1 MPAVRP
7 ELVLLDVMMPG
18 LSGFDVLSGCGPT
31 RPRRSRSSCSRR
43 RRRTPTSISVWPW
56 VRTTTWSSRSAPAS
70 SWPGSTPAS
79 PTGAVAFPAGRV
91 AGKCSLR
98 CRSRGSERTRA
109 STRSRPRCARAGCVV
124 VERLAPVEQLDR
136 IEAELEPYLDAT
148 PAGGDEF
155 TGHNTRRTGS
165 LLARSPSFGALAA
178 HPLVLGALDRV
189 LGDHATS
196 YQLHLTQVIEIGP
209 GEPAQL
215 VHRDQW
221 AFDFFPFPAGFE
233 VECHT
238 MWAMS
243 DFTEENG
250 ATRVIPG
257 SHEWE
262 DKLRPTV
269 DETVP
274 AEMPKGSVLFYLGS
288 LYHGGGANRLGER
301 AARASTSGYTLSW
314 LRQEENQYLAC
325 PPEVARS
332 CPRISRGSPAT
343 GAARTR
349 SATTATSATPID
361 AVRGEHAD
369 GPPSFSTAS

>member
-1 MPAVRP
+1 M
-7 ELVLLDVMMPG
+7 DV
-18 LSGFDVLSGCGPT
+18 
-31 RPRRSRSSCSRR
+31 PRVGSDA
-43 RRRTPTSISVWPW
+43 SVDE
-56 VRTTTWSSRSAPAS
+56 VEAA
-70 SWPGSTPAS
+70 
-79 PTGAVAFPAGRV
+79 
-91 AGKCSLR
+91 LR
-98 CRSRGSERTRA
+98 ES
-109 STRSRPRCARAGCVV
+109 GCVV
-124 VERLAPVEQLDR
+124 VERLAPVDLVER
-136 IEAELEPYLDAT
+136 IEADLEPFLDAT

-155 TGHNTRRTGS
+155 TGFNTRRTGS
-165 LLARSPSFGALAA
+165 LLARSRDFGLLAA
-178 HPLVLGALDRV
+178 HPIVVGALDRV

-196 YQLHLTQVIEIGP
+196 YQLHLTQVIEIGA

-221 AFDFFPFPAGFE
+221 AFDFFPFPPGFE

-238 MWAMS
+238 MWAMN

-257 SHEWE
+257 SHRWE

-288 LYHGGGANRLGER
+288 LYHGGGANRSER
-301 AARASTSGYTLSW
+301 ATRVNVGYTLSW

-325 PPEVARS
+325 PPEVAREL
-332 CPRISRGSPAT
+332 PEDLARLAGYRRGAYALGYYGDLRDPY
-343 GAARTR
+343 
-349 SATTATSATPID
+349 D

-369 GPPSFSTAS
+369 GPPSFSTAP